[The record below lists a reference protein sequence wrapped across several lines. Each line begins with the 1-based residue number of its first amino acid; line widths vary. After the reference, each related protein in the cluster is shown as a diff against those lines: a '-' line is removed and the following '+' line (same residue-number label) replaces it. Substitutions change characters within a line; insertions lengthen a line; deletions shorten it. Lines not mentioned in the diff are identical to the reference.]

1 VLHYYRTKELTSSGG
16 FLQPSGKIQTYFFCN
31 RRGIKYGR
39 WTAFPGIGLVSIP
52 ACIAPGTVI
61 TEKSLWTHVYSAN
74 GRQDRRSEVP
84 GIVAPL
90 LASRRPE
97 APTFAFAFESSS
109 RDVLRSS
116 ALRYLMRRT
125 LRTLNGKHYEHR
137 DAYNVFL
144 SCPLSYPSQSF
155 QR

>member
-1 VLHYYRTKELTSSGG
+1 M
-16 FLQPSGKIQTYFFCN
+16 
-31 RRGIKYGR
+31 
-39 WTAFPGIGLVSIP
+39 
-52 ACIAPGTVI
+52 
-61 TEKSLWTHVYSAN
+61 YSAN

-90 LASRRPE
+90 PRVPRRVP
-97 APTFAFAFESSS
+97 AA

-125 LRTLNGKHYEHR
+125 LDGKHYEHR

-144 SCPLSYPSQSF
+144 SSRSAPAPPRNRSLDDLFLYSTVPSQPLVLSTTSTLITVEHGSAPIWLPLF
-155 QR
+155 VLRIPFRRLCRQSGRF